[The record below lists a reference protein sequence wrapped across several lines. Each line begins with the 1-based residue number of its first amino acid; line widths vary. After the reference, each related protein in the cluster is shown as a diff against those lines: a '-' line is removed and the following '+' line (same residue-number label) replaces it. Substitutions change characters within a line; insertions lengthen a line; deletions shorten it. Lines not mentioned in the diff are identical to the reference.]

1 MNKDGKDAGNAQLA
15 RRNSYAYM
23 RAAAALAIVFLHTF
37 QFNVEVFQPMGG
49 AKIASVVVR
58 NGMMWAVPVFVM
70 VTGALLLEPNRKL
83 PYDRLFSHYVLRIVA
98 LLFVCVCASRWMD
111 EYLLGIAP
119 AEEPLAFAGNTVVA
133 FLTAGGWQTF
143 WYLYLLLAIYLTLPL
158 LRGMARGL
166 DDAGLRYATAVLFVF
181 QSVVPFA
188 ANMAGQQAG
197 VYLLCYTV
205 YPLYLALGYRMGKGA
220 ARMRLAAAWVLVGAC
235 VMGNAA
241 LTVGC
246 FLFGWSGLIGELGLY
261 SFPLTVV
268 EAAGIFLLFSR
279 MDKGQST
286 DTKNAGQS
294 NARQINILLSFD
306 RHTLA
311 IYLLHLFYLRIAL
324 YYFSFNPYRYGVWM
338 AAVEAAGLFLL
349 SYLTAA
355 VLSGVR
361 ELFAL

>member
-1 MNKDGKDAGNAQLA
+1 M
-15 RRNSYAYM
+15 
-23 RAAAALAIVFLHTF
+23 AIVFLHTF

-49 AKIASVVVR
+49 AKIASVAVR

-83 PYDRLFSHYVLRIVA
+83 SYERLFWHYIFRIAV
-98 LLFVCVCASRWMD
+98 LLFVCVCASRFLD

-119 AEEPLAFAGNTVVA
+119 VEEPLVFAGNTVVA

-166 DDAGLRYATAVLFVF
+166 DDTGLQYATAVLFVF
-181 QSVVPFA
+181 QSAVPFA

-205 YPLYLALGYRMGKGA
+205 YPLYLVLGYRMGKSA
-220 ARMRLAAAWVLVGAC
+220 VRVPVVAVWFLVGAC
-235 VMGNAA
+235 VIGNVA

-246 FLFGWSGLIGELGLY
+246 FLFGWSRLIGELGLY

-268 EAAGIFLLFSR
+268 EAGGIFLLFSR
-279 MDKGQST
+279 MDKGQSDIRKMT
-286 DTKNAGQS
+286 STQS
-294 NARQINILLSFD
+294 AEMQLTILGKILLAFD

-311 IYLLHLFYLRIAL
+311 IYLLHLFYLQMAI
-324 YYFSFNPYRYGVWM
+324 YYFGFNPYRYGVWM
-338 AAVEAAGLFLL
+338 VAVEAFILFLL
-349 SYLTAA
+349 SYLTAGI
-355 VLSGVR
+355 LSGVLAVIR
-361 ELFAL
+361 AIVAEA